1 MRGAFARLALT
12 QFARESRQGVSGVAA
27 TIGAAVR
34 RMNLGWV
41 RLEIGLLVGA
51 LIMGG

>member
-1 MRGAFARLALT
+1 MA
-12 QFARESRQGVSGVAA
+12 E
-27 TIGAAVR
+27 AVVNSLLR
-34 RMNLGWV
+34 IDLSWV